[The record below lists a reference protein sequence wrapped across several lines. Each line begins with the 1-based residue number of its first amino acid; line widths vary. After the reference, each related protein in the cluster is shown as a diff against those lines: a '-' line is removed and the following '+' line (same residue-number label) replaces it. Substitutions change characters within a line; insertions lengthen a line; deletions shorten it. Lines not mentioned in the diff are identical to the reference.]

1 MLFQAPPASPRAV
14 LVRALLLVAALAF
27 GATDASAATLGALTA
42 AGVVAML
49 VDRGRL
55 PTAARVGFGLA
66 SSLLPALL
74 VLGLTGSPRAAWT
87 TLLHLLAGLVWV
99 TWFGGVVSWP
109 ALRSAARA
117 VGLSEGAIDLA
128 EETVAHGVLLLRELR
143 RRDEAVAVRLGAA
156 RRRDRFADTGPIL
169 AGAVERAFDRA
180 VTLEEARRL
189 RAGEGVGSEPAGVE
203 ALALVGVTAAYDDGA
218 PRLHAVSLTLDRGRW
233 LAVAGPSGS
242 GKSTLLRLAAGLM
255 SPKSGSIRR
264 LGIDPASKRSRLD
277 PRVGLVFQDP
287 DDQLLGATP
296 LEDLAWGLRR
306 RGLSEPEAAARAR
319 AQLALLG
326 VEHLAGR
333 PVHTLSFGERKRI
346 AFAAVL
352 VCEPE
357 LMLCDEPTIGLD
369 PVAARRLVSAVE
381 RVASAR
387 GIAVVWVTH
396 DLDALPAPVDRLVLL
411 RDGQVV
417 FDGPRVEALRGER
430 LAAAGLAEGDRAL
443 PR

>member
-1 MLFQAPPASPRAV
+1 
-14 LVRALLLVAALAF
+14 
-27 GATDASAATLGALTA
+27 
-42 AGVVAML
+42 
-49 VDRGRL
+49 
-55 PTAARVGFGLA
+55 
-66 SSLLPALL
+66 
-74 VLGLTGSPRAAWT
+74 
-87 TLLHLLAGLVWV
+87 
-99 TWFGGVVSWP
+99 
-109 ALRSAARA
+109 
-117 VGLSEGAIDLA
+117 
-128 EETVAHGVLLLRELR
+128 VLLLRELR

-189 RAGEGVGSEPAGVE
+189 RAGEGVGGGPLGVE
-203 ALALVGVTAAYDDGA
+203 ALALDEVTAAYDDGA

-242 GKSTLLRLAAGLM
+242 GKSTLLRLSSGLL
-255 SPKSGSIRR
+255 SPQAGSIRR
-264 LGIDPASKRSRLD
+264 LGVDPATARSHLD

-306 RGLSEPEAAARAR
+306 RGVSGPEAEARAR
-319 AQLALLG
+319 TLLGLLG

-387 GIAVVWVTH
+387 GLAVVWVTH
-396 DLDALPAPVDRLVLL
+396 DLDALPAPVDRLLLL
-411 RDGQVV
+411 RGGHVV
-417 FDGPRVEALRGER
+417 FDGPRAEALRRDR
-430 LAAAGLAEGDRAL
+430 LVAAGLAEDEGVLSR
-443 PR
+443 